1 MSQLNAHPGCLH
13 ILLHHEFLG
22 KPLYMSVLLY
32 NMFHLSLFF
41 SPPPLSLS
49 LSPHLLSKVDPG
61 LVLRVIPFLSY
72 MMDDPSINV
81 IKRLLVCVLH
91 VYKLA
96 IIVS

>member
-1 MSQLNAHPGCLH
+1 
-13 ILLHHEFLG
+13 
-22 KPLYMSVLLY
+22 
-32 NMFHLSLFF
+32 MFHYTFHHLSL
-41 SPPPLSLS
+41 SLSLS
-49 LSPHLLSKVDPG
+49 LSPLPPPSSLHLLSKVDPG

-96 IIVS
+96 FIVS